1 MMLVQCTG
9 SDRIK
14 QAMCWLLLLAMVI
27 SLPSCEQASQKLT
40 GEALTKR
47 RLETE
52 ALAQE
57 LLQRAD
63 LAFLERKE
71 LIIHDPELLRPTVK
85 RVVENVESWID
96 GDEARLHS
104 FLEVEVRNAVHDL
117 ITSPE
122 GISALNDLTLDA
134 FKNPTTKIQQESSSG
149 REPTALEIHAAK
161 VFGTLLSGRPSE
173 ARGQPAV
180 KWTEV
185 IADFGLV
192 PAPLEKNPR
201 NKQSTNLLRY
211 RADSANDW
219 LDSKRPEFPLQTT
232 VEQAVERLVQQH
244 ANATQYVLKMQVL
257 RSTGE
262 PITWE
267 FWVQRG
273 EVDDEFLL
281 TGIGKAPG
289 YQVDFGAHRFR
300 MSAIEDK

>member
-1 MMLVQCTG
+1 MLAPHKA
-9 SDRIK
+9 SARIK
-14 QAMCWLLLLAMVI
+14 SAMCWLLFLFVALTA
-27 SLPSCEQASQKLT
+27 PSCEQASQKLT
-40 GEALTKR
+40 GEALAKR

-52 ALAQE
+52 ALAKE

-63 LAFLERKE
+63 LAFLEREE
-71 LIIHDPELLRPTVK
+71 LVIKDQKLLGPALK

-117 ITSPE
+117 ITSPD
-122 GISALNDLTLDA
+122 GINAVNELA
-134 FKNPTTKIQQESSSG
+134 AKAYMNPATKIQQESSPG
-149 REPTALEIHAAK
+149 REPTALETHAAK
-161 VFGTLLSGRPSE
+161 VFGALLSGRPGE
-173 ARGQPAV
+173 ARGQSAV

-192 PAPLEKNPR
+192 PVPLEKNPR

-219 LDSKRPEFPLQTT
+219 LDATRPEFPSLRT
-232 VEQAVERLVQQH
+232 VERAAQTLVEQH

-262 PITWE
+262 PIVWE

-273 EVDDEFLL
+273 ESDDELLL
-281 TGIGKAPG
+281 TGIGTASG

-300 MSAIEDK
+300 LSEVEDK

>member
-1 MMLVQCTG
+1 MLLAQYKP
-9 SDRIK
+9 SDQIK
-14 QAMCWLLLLAMVI
+14 QAMCWLSFLFIALTAT
-27 SLPSCEQASQKLT
+27 SCEQSSQRLT
-40 GEALTKR
+40 GEALAKR

-52 ALAQE
+52 ALAKK

-63 LAFLERKE
+63 LAFLEREE
-71 LIIHDPELLRPTVK
+71 LVIKDQQLLGPALK

-117 ITSPE
+117 ITSTD
-122 GISALNDLTLDA
+122 GINAVNELAVEAYT
-134 FKNPTTKIQQESSSG
+134 NPTTKIQQESSPG
-149 REPTALEIHAAK
+149 REPTALETHAAK
-161 VFGTLLSGRPSE
+161 VFGTLLSGRPGE
-173 ARGQPAV
+173 ARGQSAV

-192 PAPLEKNPR
+192 PVPLEKNPR

-219 LDSKRPEFPLQTT
+219 LDATRPEFPSLRT
-232 VEQAVERLVQQH
+232 VERAAKRIVQQH
-244 ANATQYVLKMQVL
+244 ANATHYVLKMQVL

-262 PITWE
+262 PIVWQ

-273 EVDDEFLL
+273 EADDELLL
-281 TGIGKAPG
+281 TGIGTASG

-300 MSAIEDK
+300 PSEVEDK